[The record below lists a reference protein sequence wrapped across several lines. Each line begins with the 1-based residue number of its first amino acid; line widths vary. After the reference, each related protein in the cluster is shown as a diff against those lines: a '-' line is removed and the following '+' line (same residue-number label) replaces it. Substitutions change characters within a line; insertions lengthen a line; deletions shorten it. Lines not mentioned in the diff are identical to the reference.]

1 MPKLI
6 SEINGS
12 GGGGNIGIASDGIEL
27 GDMKTLD
34 YESNRIEFDNTTGVA
49 TVFSNPL
56 TIIGL

>member
-1 MPKLI
+1 MPRLI
-6 SEINGS
+6 SEVNS
-12 GGGGNIGIASDGIEL
+12 GGGAVGISSDGVEL
-27 GDMKTLD
+27 GTMKKID